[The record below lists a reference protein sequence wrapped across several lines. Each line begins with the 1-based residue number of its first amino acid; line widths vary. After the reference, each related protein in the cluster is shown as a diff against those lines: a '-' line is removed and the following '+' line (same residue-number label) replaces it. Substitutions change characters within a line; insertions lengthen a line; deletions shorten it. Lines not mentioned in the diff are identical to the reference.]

1 MSKISLKLI
10 EIENYGRFYDTAA
23 LNFDSR
29 ISMIAL
35 GSGAGKSTFVNA
47 LEQLSDAVIDG
58 KINYNA
64 MNYCRTFVN
73 KPKGFCRVEI
83 LLEILDS
90 SHNGVYRYGIK
101 VTPQGIISEYL
112 VKESTQRRVFYRY
125 KNDLELYGYND
136 EVVQSVK
143 SSVTSE
149 IPMLHLFS
157 GAGCGIEAH
166 FITFFQ
172 RLWIVRSGGLSNR
185 ISASHLFKT
194 SFFGRRSNVEKC
206 CSFLRLYDKK
216 VMDMIRVAGTSKV
229 MVIKRNPDGYDYPV
243 PLSYASDTLIK
254 YLMLYRAI
262 DALHTYGGT
271 VIMDVGDFLITDKL
285 VNYLNTADMDLV
297 NFIFVSDNV
306 NSGKTQ
312 DISLVVL
319 SESNIQ
325 K

>member
-1 MSKISLKLI
+1 MSRITIKSI
-10 EIENYGRFYDTAA
+10 EIENYGRFYNTAV

-29 ISMIAL
+29 ISTVSL

-58 KINYNA
+58 KINYNT

-90 SHNGVYRYGIK
+90 SHNGVYRYGLK
-101 VTPQGIISEYL
+101 VTPQGIIGEHL
-112 VKESTQRRVFYRY
+112 LKESTQRRVFYRY
-125 KNDLELYGYND
+125 KNELELYDYND
-136 EVVQSVK
+136 EVVEYIK
-143 SSVTSE
+143 SSVSSGVP
-149 IPMLHLFS
+149 ILHLLS
-157 GAGCGIEAH
+157 GCESGIAAH
-166 FITFFQ
+166 FLTFFQ
-172 RLWIVRSGGLSNR
+172 RLWVIRAGGLSNKL
-185 ISASHLFKT
+185 SASHLFKP

-216 VMDMIRVAGTSKV
+216 VMDIMRVARTSKV
-229 MVIKRNPDGYDYPV
+229 MVVRRNPDGYDYPV
-243 PLSYASDTLIK
+243 PLSNESDTFIK
-254 YLMLYRAI
+254 YLVLYRAI

-271 VIMDVGDFLITDKL
+271 IIMDVGDLLITDKL
-285 VNYLNTADMDLV
+285 ANYLNTADMDLV

-312 DISLVVL
+312 DISLAVL
-319 SESNIQ
+319 SESN
-325 K
+325 KEK